1 MAHPK
6 VRLFILSVYIVLV
19 TAWRWTW
26 YRVKIRAWCWA
37 YNVIRVWLILF
48 ILHIYH
54 TLFSGM
60 FSL

>member
-6 VRLFILSVYIVLV
+6 IRLFILNVHVVFI

-37 YNVIRVWLILF
+37 YNVIRVWLILY
-48 ILHIYH
+48 ILHIYNV
-54 TLFSGM
+54 LFSGM
-60 FSL
+60 FYL